1 MKLNQ
6 LVGSVQALKELSSLK
21 LPAMLA
27 FKISKVMNEVDEHL
41 KVFESTRTKKLEELG
56 VKEMKKEKGEDNEK
70 FTGRYTFKG
79 NNAEKFQ
86 KEMEE
91 LLNQEVEIKIPEIKI
106 ENFKDS
112 DSKELEIS
120 AQMLSTLGWLIQ

>member
-1 MKLNQ
+1 LLQINRLNKKQKTTILNNSIFAIMNFKKLKSVLKINKKTMKLNQ

-56 VKEMKKEKGEDNEK
+56 VKEMKKEKS
-70 FTGRYTFKG
+70 
-79 NNAEKFQ
+79 
-86 KEMEE
+86 EM
-91 LLNQEVEIKIPEIKI
+91 
-106 ENFKDS
+106 
-112 DSKELEIS
+112 
-120 AQMLSTLGWLIQ
+120 G